1 MNENDVLKGRL
12 KDLANMSYRQNR
24 YTYTNFMSAADM
36 EVFFSNVDDLDF
48 AGYQIFGGR
57 ESCDRVMI
65 AFGRESDMGYAAEF
79 PISMIKIAAAI
90 DKFSD
95 DLNHRDF
102 LGALMNL
109 GIEREMI
116 GDILVTES
124 GSTGKHC
131 SAYVFCVDTVANYI
145 IDNITKIKHTNV
157 KCRLCKADDIDAVE
171 VKKDPLHIIAASAR
185 ADAVIAAITGLSR
198 SSTSLLFSEKKISL
212 NNRLYENS
220 SYQLK
225 PGDIFS
231 IRGYGKYEFTGT
243 GSVTRKGRLNIDL
256 LKYV

>member
-36 EVFFSNVDDLDF
+36 EVFFSNVDDLSF

-65 AFGRESDMGYAAEF
+65 AFGRESDMGYSAEF

-109 GIEREMI
+109 GIE
-116 GDILVTES
+116 S

-145 IDNITKIKHTNV
+145 IDNITQIKHTNV

-171 VKKDPLHIIAASAR
+171 IKKDPLHIIATSAR

>member
-36 EVFFSNVDDLDF
+36 EVFFSNVDDLSF

-65 AFGRESDMGYAAEF
+65 AFGRESDMGYSAEF

-145 IDNITKIKHTNV
+145 IDNITQIKHTNV

-198 SSTSLLFSEKKISL
+198 SSTSLLFSEKRFL
-212 NNRLYENS
+212 
-220 SYQLK
+220 
-225 PGDIFS
+225 
-231 IRGYGKYEFTGT
+231 
-243 GSVTRKGRLNIDL
+243 
-256 LKYV
+256 

>member
-1 MNENDVLKGRL
+1 MNENDVLKARL

-36 EVFFSNVDDLDF
+36 EVFFSNVDDLSF

-131 SAYVFCVDTVANYI
+131 SAYIFCVDTVANYI

-157 KCRLCKADDIDAVE
+157 KCHLCKADDIDAVE

-198 SSTSLLFSEKKISL
+198 SNTSLLFSEKKISL

>member
-12 KDLANMSYRQNR
+12 KDLANMSYSQNR

-36 EVFFSNVDDLDF
+36 EVFFSNVDDLSF

-65 AFGRESDMGYAAEF
+65 AFGRESDMGYTAEF

-102 LGALMNL
+102 LGALMTL

-131 SAYVFCVDTVANYI
+131 SAYIFCVDTVANYI

-157 KCRLCKADDIDAVE
+157 KCHLCKADDIDAVE

-243 GSVTRKGRLNIDL
+243 GSVTRKGRLNIAL

>member
-36 EVFFSNVDDLDF
+36 EVFFSNVDDLSF
-48 AGYQIFGGR
+48 AGYQIYGGR

-65 AFGRESDMGYAAEF
+65 AFGRESDMGYSAEF

-145 IDNITKIKHTNV
+145 IDNITKIKHTNM
-157 KCRLCKADDIDAVE
+157 KCRLCKADDLDAVE
-171 VKKDPLHIIAASAR
+171 IKKDPLHIIAASAR

-220 SYQLK
+220 S
-225 PGDIFS
+225 S
-231 IRGYGKYEFTGT
+231 R
-243 GSVTRKGRLNIDL
+243 RKQ
-256 LKYV
+256 KTV

>member
-1 MNENDVLKGRL
+1 
-12 KDLANMSYRQNR
+12 
-24 YTYTNFMSAADM
+24 
-36 EVFFSNVDDLDF
+36 
-48 AGYQIFGGR
+48 
-57 ESCDRVMI
+57 
-65 AFGRESDMGYAAEF
+65 MGYTAEF

-145 IDNITKIKHTNV
+145 IDNITQIKHTNV

-171 VKKDPLHIIAASAR
+171 VQKIRCI
-185 ADAVIAAITGLSR
+185 
-198 SSTSLLFSEKKISL
+198 LLPHQPEL
-212 NNRLYENS
+212 T
-220 SYQLK
+220 
-225 PGDIFS
+225 P
-231 IRGYGKYEFTGT
+231 
-243 GSVTRKGRLNIDL
+243 
-256 LKYV
+256 

>member
-1 MNENDVLKGRL
+1 MNENNVLKGRL

-36 EVFFSNVDDLDF
+36 EVFFSNVDDLSF

-65 AFGRESDMGYAAEF
+65 AFGRESDMGYSAEF

-145 IDNITKIKHTNV
+145 IDNIAQIKHTNV

-171 VKKDPLHIIAASAR
+171 IKKDPLHIIAASAR

-212 NNRLYENS
+212 NNRLYENG